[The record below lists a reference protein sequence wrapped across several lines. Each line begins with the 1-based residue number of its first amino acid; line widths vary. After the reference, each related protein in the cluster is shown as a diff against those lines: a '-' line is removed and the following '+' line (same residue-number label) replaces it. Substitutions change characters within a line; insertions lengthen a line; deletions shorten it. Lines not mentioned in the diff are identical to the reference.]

1 MEKWKWL
8 SRAAGLLIVL
18 GFFMPA
24 VLVSCDAGFVEQ
36 SQAIS
41 FADIASNF
49 DTPILYLVP
58 ILAIAAI
65 ILSLL
70 QNDNSPHV
78 LSFLWGQI
86 AAILLS
92 LLTLLVTLITI
103 ISKVE
108 QGSYG
113 AFKVSPTF
121 GTFFILGAVVLFFVA
136 WVNQKSFFAA
146 GMPVKDFPAGY
157 AADSPLNVLPPP
169 DIPRYAPQEEAP
181 EEQYIQPYLT
191 AISGNLPFKNV
202 QIGFDNFTI
211 GRASTNHLHLQD
223 LSVSRTHAVFRNSQ
237 GSWFLQDQESSGGTY
252 VNGSR
257 TDAVKLNDGDEIGI
271 GPYKFRF
278 QILQR

>member
-36 SQAIS
+36 SQSIS

-58 ILAIAAI
+58 ILAIAVI

-70 QNDNSPHV
+70 QNDNSPHA
-78 LSFLWGQI
+78 LSFLWGQL
-86 AAILLS
+86 AAILLA
-92 LLTLLVTLITI
+92 LLTLLVTLISI
-103 ISKVE
+103 MSKVG
-108 QGSYG
+108 QSSYG
-113 AFKVSPTF
+113 VIKVTPTF

-136 WVNQKSFFAA
+136 WVNQKNLLGSGTPA
-146 GMPVKDFPAGY
+146 KDFPAAY
-157 AADSPLNVLPPP
+157 AADLPVNVLAPP
-169 DIPRYAPQEEAP
+169 DVPQYAPQEEAQGQ
-181 EEQYIQPYLT
+181 QYIQPYLT
-191 AISGNLPFKNV
+191 AVSGNLPFKNI
-202 QIGFDNFTI
+202 QIGFDNFTV

-223 LSVSRTHAVFRNSQ
+223 LSVSRIHAVFRNSQ
-237 GSWFLQDQESSGGTY
+237 DSWFLQDQESSGGTY

-257 TDAVKLNDGDEIGI
+257 TDAVRLNEGDEIAI
-271 GPYKFRF
+271 GPYRFRF
-278 QILQR
+278 HLPQR